1 MKLLLKIFGYAF
13 LSLLGLLILGFVA
26 LQFISDEQYKE
37 WISKAVSSATSRT
50 FAINGPFHL
59 DIGTKISLS
68 AEDLH
73 FSNAPWGA
81 QEDMVSAD
89 KVFVELSLL
98 PLLKGIL
105 DCTLELDNPN
115 VLLEKDQ
122 QGLANW
128 EFNTSNDQPEVV
140 NKNDIKNEKASFSLP
155 IKPYIRNFEIKGLAF
170 SYKDGAAANNITAEV
185 EHLRLYVDGDN
196 IPLSLNAMYQD
207 ALPVTLAG
215 TLGSLSGWYKNNTN
229 PIKLE
234 GKIGEVVLKISGT
247 AGPLTPAPVTNL
259 KLSLIADAHSIKRLA
274 KVAGTELP
282 ELGNVKLEGHLTSKK
297 KRVRV
302 DPLEATFGDN
312 DLVATIRATM
322 EDVVSLTGLK
332 VALDSEL
339 QSLTVLDEIVGSDLP
354 STGPWKLRLD
364 ASSDALLESPMNITG
379 NIDGEGTKTTVHAN
393 IANITLPQ
401 DFEADLVVEAGSVS
415 DLNTLLGQKLPEQWP
430 LKVTGKAV
438 GQAGQYKVSNLLV
451 GLGEGTVNA
460 ELTYT
465 TPSKN
470 KSNRASILGD
480 INIRDV
486 DIRPWFAISDAE
498 TEEIDKK
505 AEQIPED
512 NSAKKADQTDQ
523 VTEKKEENKVFSN
536 NPLATGPLQDFDI
549 DITLKADNFTLA
561 KNFSIQTNIGLTLD
575 QGLLTIAPISLTSDS
590 GGHGDGNIVVDAKNE
605 TAKMAILLTVD
616 DFVPPGLNGNLDI
629 DIDLSGQG
637 TSMANVM
644 GSLDG
649 HFITSLTGVEIPQS
663 FLTRLGGGILHQINP
678 LSADTT
684 LLECAIVRF
693 DAEDGMVDFN
703 RKIAL
708 QTSEVTWIGAG
719 EINLKTEEIDIS
731 VSSKPRKKV
740 SSLTHLGLAEMIHI
754 GGTLAEPSIGID
766 AAEIAEKY
774 AGYSAFVAT
783 GGLSFFVK
791 KMFESNIA
799 DKNHC
804 ERILEEGE
812 KEAEKERGKEVDK

>member
-1 MKLLLKIFGYAF
+1 MKLLLKFFGYTF
-13 LSLLGLLILGFVA
+13 LSLFGLLILSFVA
-26 LQFISDEQYKE
+26 LQFVSDEQYKE
-37 WISKAVSSATSRT
+37 WISKAVSSATNRT
-50 FAINGPFHL
+50 FAINGPFNL
-59 DIGTKISLS
+59 DIGTRISLS

-73 FSNAPWGA
+73 FANAPWGE
-81 QEDMVSAD
+81 QEDMVAAD

-105 DCTLELDNPN
+105 DCTIELDNPN
-115 VLLEKDQ
+115 VFLEKDQ

-128 EFNTSNDQPEVV
+128 EFGTPDNQPEVV
-140 NKNDIKNEKASFSLP
+140 SKNDVKKENESFSLP
-155 IKPYIRNFEIKGLAF
+155 MKPYIRNFEIKGLAF
-170 SYKDGAAANNITAEV
+170 SYKDGAVANDIIAEV

-196 IPLSLNAMYQD
+196 IPLTLNAMYQG

-215 TLGSLSGWYKNNTN
+215 TLGSLSGWYGNNTT

-247 AGPLTPAPVTNL
+247 AGPLVPAPVTNL
-259 KLSLIADAHSIKRLA
+259 KVSLIADAHSIKRLA
-274 KVAGTELP
+274 EIAGTELP

-297 KRVRV
+297 KKVSV
-302 DPLEATFGDN
+302 DPLEATLGEN

-332 VALDSEL
+332 ATLDSEL
-339 QSLTVLDEIVGSDLP
+339 QSLTVLDDIVGSELP
-354 STGPWKLRLD
+354 STGPWKLKLN
-364 ASSDALLESPMNITG
+364 ATSDALLESSMNITG

-393 IANITLPQ
+393 IANIISPQ
-401 DFEADLVVEAGSVS
+401 DFEADLLVEAGSVA

-430 LKVTGKAV
+430 LKVTGKAA

-451 GLGEGTVNA
+451 RLGEGSVNA

-465 TPSKN
+465 TPSKS
-470 KSNRASILGD
+470 KSNRASIIGD
-480 INIRDV
+480 IKIKDV
-486 DIRPWFAISDAE
+486 DIIPWFAISDAE
-498 TEEIDKK
+498 TEKIDEK

-512 NSAKKADQTDQ
+512 NSAKEADQTDQ
-523 VTEKKEENKVFSN
+523 DTGKKEENKVFSN

-549 DITLKADNFTLA
+549 DITLRADNFTLA
-561 KNFSIQTNIGLTLD
+561 KDFTIESDIGLTLD
-575 QGLLTIAPISLTSDS
+575 QGLLTIAPISLKSDS

-616 DFVPPGLNGNLDI
+616 DFVPPGLNGDLGI
-629 DIDLSGQG
+629 DIDLTGQG
-637 TSMANVM
+637 ASMANLM

-663 FLTRLGGGILHQINP
+663 FLTRFGGGLLHQINP
-678 LSADTT
+678 LSADST

-740 SSLTHLGLAEMIHI
+740 SSLTHIGLAEMVHI
-754 GGTLAEPSIGID
+754 GGTLAEPSIGLD
-766 AAEIAEKY
+766 AAEIAQKY
-774 AGYSAFVAT
+774 ASYSAFVAT
-783 GGLSFFVK
+783 GGLSFFVQ

-812 KEAEKERGKEVDK
+812 KEAEKERKK